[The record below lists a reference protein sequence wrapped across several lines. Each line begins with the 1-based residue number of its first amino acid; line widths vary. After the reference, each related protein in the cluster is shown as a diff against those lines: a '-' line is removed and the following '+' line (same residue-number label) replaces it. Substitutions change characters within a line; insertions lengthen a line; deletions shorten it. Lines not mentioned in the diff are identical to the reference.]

1 MLLAIRLLPSQ
12 TPFPSVVTHD
22 PFNETLPEPQTI
34 QLLEV
39 PPLHVLHSVEQG
51 VHVPLLLNDPSGH
64 VVPSDEVCGVASH
77 LVASEE
83 SWVNPDAQDIQ
94 SPV

>member
-1 MLLAIRLLPSQ
+1 M
-12 TPFPSVVTHD
+12 
-22 PFNETLPEPQTI
+22 I
-34 QLLEV
+34 QLLDV

-64 VVPSDEVCGVASH
+64 AAPLDEVCGVASH
-77 LVASEE
+77 LVASEG
-83 SWVNPDAQDIQ
+83 SWVKPDAQDMQ